1 MSVLAAFAAVEGEDG
16 DARAQAA
23 GEIGEH
29 AAVFVV
35 GVGDDE
41 HERGAGVELAEHL
54 REAEGV
60 VGLAVASYAAVDG
73 QLAAVARADALAG
86 EVGGV
91 GEVEFAECART
102 YAGAVAARRVAR
114 ATGASRCMRFRFA
127 QS

>member
-1 MSVLAAFAAVEGEDG
+1 M
-16 DARAQAA
+16 
-23 GEIGEH
+23 
-29 AAVFVV
+29 
-35 GVGDDE
+35 GDDE

-91 GEVEFAECART
+91 SEVSLRVCANVRGGGCGEEGRKGDGRESVHE
-102 YAGAVAARRVAR
+102 V
-114 ATGASRCMRFRFA
+114 
-127 QS
+127 